1 MIKEK
6 YLDLDLINKFIKKN
20 KVKEVKIKKEV
31 YSTNFNF
38 LFILCIGFLGIIIYY
53 KYIEKQRLNKKE
65 AEDRAIL
72 EALAQE
78 EEKAKELEKL
88 SIYSKELK
96 LNPQHIRNAV
106 INDEAGEK
114 REKEENE
121 LRKKINL

>member
-6 YLDLDLINKFIKKN
+6 YLDLNLINKFIKKN

-31 YSTNFNF
+31 YTTNFNF

-53 KYIEKQRLNKKE
+53 KYIEKQHLNKKE
-65 AEDRAIL
+65 IEDHIIL
-72 EALAQE
+72 EALAKE
-78 EEKAKELEKL
+78 EEKKKELEKISL
-88 SIYSKELK
+88 DIK

-114 REKEENE
+114 REKNENE
-121 LRKKINL
+121 LRKKMKMNV